1 MSAGSAAEALEAGE
15 IPVLQGTEEDGPIKQ
30 VTPKYLIGK
39 TQEELEEI
47 VLSFG
52 EVSFLFF
59 RFDLEDSLHTLMHG
73 GRINESDT

>member
-1 MSAGSAAEALEAGE
+1 MSAGSAAETIDAGE
-15 IPVLQGTEEDGPIKQ
+15 IPVLQSADEDGPIKQ

-52 EVSFLFF
+52 EVSSF
-59 RFDLEDSLHTLMHG
+59 RF
-73 GRINESDT
+73 RRYFR